1 MNTRWTIKISQET
14 DRQLRT
20 FLAQKGLKKGDLSRF
35 VEEAVRERLYRL
47 AVEEA
52 QARGASVP
60 DDDLDTLIDEAV
72 RWARKSA

>member
-20 FLAQKGLKKGDLSRF
+20 YLAQKGLKKGDLSRF
-35 VEEAVRERLYRL
+35 VEEAVQERLYQL

-52 QARGASVP
+52 QARGSEVP
-60 DDDLDTLIDEAV
+60 EDDLDALITEAV
-72 RWARKSA
+72 RWARKTA

>member
-20 FLAQKGLKKGDLSRF
+20 YLAQKGLKKGDLSRF
-35 VEEAVRERLYRL
+35 VEEAVQERLYQL

-52 QARGASVP
+52 QARGSEVP
-60 DDDLDTLIDEAV
+60 EDDLDALITEAV

>member
-20 FLAQKGLKKGDLSRF
+20 YLAQKGLKKGDLSRF
-35 VEEAVRERLYRL
+35 VEEAVQERLYQL

-52 QARGASVP
+52 QARGSEIP
-60 DDDLDTLIDEAV
+60 EDDLDALITEAV
-72 RWARKSA
+72 RWARKTA